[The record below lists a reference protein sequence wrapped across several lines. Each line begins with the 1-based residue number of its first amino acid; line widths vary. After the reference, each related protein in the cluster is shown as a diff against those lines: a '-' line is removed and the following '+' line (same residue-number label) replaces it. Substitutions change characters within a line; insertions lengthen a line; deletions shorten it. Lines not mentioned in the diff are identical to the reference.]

1 MVWREREEGGV
12 VRIIADNGRD
22 CIGKEKTKTPRK
34 QLVYKFKIK
43 NFYYVHIFIP
53 ILQQAES
60 RFNTKKNEMKKKTMR
75 ISSKCLLANEKV
87 KYFVNCLF

>member
-53 ILQQAES
+53 ILQQAVS
-60 RFNTKKNEMKKKTMR
+60 RFNTKKSIR
-75 ISSKCLLANEKV
+75 LLSYDLLQMQDFKNSAHV
-87 KYFVNCLF
+87 SGQMV